1 VAADCNPVERS
12 HLRCYHL
19 GDRLTQ
25 SAGCMTHIP
34 AVGHNSAEKQ
44 QMSTI
49 DNPTPL
55 QISCFLRKKT
65 VSENCPPKL
74 RREAS
79 DCVNSLSPFRSLN
92 PKKLGA
98 MERGFGQNKSSL
110 PVCFVHSQ
118 PERAEPHRSHTY
130 KNKTALVSTP
140 PPTIFIDSSIQQLS
154 SSRTNVR
161 GLLSMRNS

>member
-1 VAADCNPVERS
+1 MAADCNPVERS

-25 SAGCMTHIP
+25 SAGCMIHIP

-44 QMSTI
+44 QMSSI
-49 DNPTPL
+49 ESPTPL
-55 QISCFLRKKT
+55 QISYFFRNKLASL
-65 VSENCPPKL
+65 SEICPPKL

-79 DCVNSLSPFRSLN
+79 YCVNSLSPFRSLN
-92 PKKLGA
+92 TKKLGA

-118 PERAEPHRSHTY
+118 LERAEPHRSHTY
-130 KNKTALVSTP
+130 KNKTALV
-140 PPTIFIDSSIQQLS
+140 L
-154 SSRTNVR
+154 
-161 GLLSMRNS
+161 